1 MRGGAIYDC
10 FSADHERLDALARR
24 AGADPGAFDREAFD
38 AFREGLL
45 RHIGM
50 EEKFLFPAV
59 RRAASGAPAIDLKR
73 FRVEHAAI
81 TSLLVGT
88 PTADLL
94 MEIQSILT
102 PHNRAEEGPGGL
114 YETCD
119 AMLGSD
125 GDSVLARVRAYRGPR
140 LRPYQDHPRVLRNAR
155 DALRMAAGGGKARS
169 SEEPA

>member
-1 MRGGAIYDC
+1 MPGPIYEY
-10 FSADHERLDALARR
+10 FEADHARLDALAKK
-24 AGADPGAFDREAFD
+24 AGADPASLDREAFD
-38 AFREGLL
+38 ALRAGLL

-50 EEKFLFPAV
+50 EEKFLFPAL
-59 RRAASGAPAIDLKR
+59 RQATGGDPGIELKR

-102 PHNRAEEGPGGL
+102 PHNRAEEATRGL

-119 AMLGSD
+119 DILGSD
-125 GDSVLARVRAYRGPR
+125 GESVLARVRAYRAPR
-140 LRPYQDHPRVLRNAR
+140 LRPYQDHARVLRTAR
-155 DALRMAAGGGKARS
+155 DALRMAAGGGKARTTD
-169 SEEPA
+169 EPA

>member
-1 MRGGAIYDC
+1 MRGAIYEY
-10 FSADHERLDALARR
+10 FAADHQRLDALAKR
-24 AGADPGAFDREAFD
+24 AGADPGTFDREAFD

-59 RRAASGAPAIDLKR
+59 RQAAGGAPAVDLKR
-73 FRVEHAAI
+73 FRVEHAAL

-114 YETCD
+114 YEICD

-125 GDSVLARVRAYRGPR
+125 AESVLARVRAYRGPR

-155 DALRMAAGGGKARS
+155 EALRMAAGGAKPRTTD
-169 SEEPA
+169 EPA